1 MERSL
6 KIALGSF
13 FVSLVVLAIKY
24 AAYWITGS
32 VALLSDAL
40 ESIINVVS
48 ALAVILSVKIA
59 SQPPDEEHPYGHHK
73 AEYLS
78 AVLVGSLIV
87 VAALA
92 IMHEAYMGFLHPKPI
107 DAAWTGLAVS
117 SIATIINVAWA
128 SLLIRQ
134 GRIQR
139 SASLV
144 ADGKHLMAD
153 VVTSVGVVVGVV
165 LVVLTGITQLDAA
178 IAALVAVHVL
188 WSGWGVLKESASGLL
203 DEAAP
208 PEELARIKEIISLNA
223 DDAIEA
229 HALRTRHAGKATF
242 IDFHLV
248 VSAEMSVGQ
257 SHDICDKIE
266 DALRKAISG
275 AIVTIHVEPEHKAKH
290 KGIIVV

>member
-13 FVSLVVLAIKY
+13 VISLVVLAIKY

-48 ALAVILSVKIA
+48 ALAVIVSVKIA

-78 AVLVGSLIV
+78 AVLVGALIV
-87 VAALA
+87 AAALA
-92 IMHEAYMGFLHPKPI
+92 IMHEAYYGFLAPKPI
-107 DAAWTGLAVS
+107 DAAWIGIGVS
-117 SIATIINVAWA
+117 SFATIINVVWA
-128 SLLIRQ
+128 NLLIRQ

-153 VVTSVGVVVGVV
+153 VVTSLGVVVGVV
-165 LVVLTGITQLDAA
+165 LVVWTGITQLDAA
-178 IAALVAVHVL
+178 VAALVAVHVL

-208 PEELARIKEIISLNA
+208 PEELAHIREIISLNA

-229 HALRTRHAGKATF
+229 HALRTRHAGKVTF

-248 VSAEMSVGQ
+248 VSAAMTVGR
-257 SHDICDKIE
+257 SHDICDRIE
-266 DALRKAISG
+266 EALRVAISG

-290 KGIIVV
+290 KGIVVV

>member
-1 MERSL
+1 MDRSL

-13 FVSLVVLAIKY
+13 VVSIAVLAIKY
-24 AAYWITGS
+24 AAYWLTGS

-48 ALAVILSVKIA
+48 AVAVIVSVRIA

-78 AVLVGSLIV
+78 AVLVGALIV
-87 VAALA
+87 GAALA
-92 IMHEAYMGFLHPKPI
+92 IMHEAYQGFLAPKPI
-107 DAAWTGLAVS
+107 DAAWLGLAVS
-117 SIATIINVAWA
+117 SVATVINIAWA
-128 SLLIRQ
+128 GTLIRQ

-153 VVTSVGVVVGVV
+153 VVTSIGVVIGVV

-208 PEELARIKEIISLNA
+208 PGELAQIREIISLNA
-223 DDAIEA
+223 TDAIEA

-248 VSAEMSVGQ
+248 VSTKMSVGDA
-257 SHDICDKIE
+257 HDICDRIE
-266 DALRKAISG
+266 DALRAAIEG
-275 AIVTIHVEPEHKAKH
+275 VIVSIHVEPEGKAKH
-290 KGIIVV
+290 KGIIVI

>member
-1 MERSL
+1 MERSF

-13 FVSLVVLAIKY
+13 VVSLAVLAIKY
-24 AAYWITGS
+24 AAYWVTGS
-32 VALLSDAL
+32 IALLSDAL

-48 ALAVILSVKIA
+48 AVAVIVSVKIA

-87 VAALA
+87 AAALA
-92 IMHEAYMGFLHPKPI
+92 IMNEAYAGFLHPKPI
-107 DAAWTGLAVS
+107 DAGWTGLAVNS
-117 SIATIINVAWA
+117 VATIINVAWA
-128 SLLIRQ
+128 GFLIRQ
-134 GRIQR
+134 GRIHR

-153 VVTSVGVVVGVV
+153 VVTSVGVVIGVV
-165 LVVLTGITQLDAA
+165 LVLLTGITQLDSA

-188 WSGWGVLKESASGLL
+188 WSGWGVLKESASSLL
-203 DEAAP
+203 DQAAP
-208 PEELARIKEIISLNA
+208 AEELAQIREIISLNA
-223 DDAIEA
+223 EDAIEA
-229 HALRTRHAGKATF
+229 HALRTRHAGKVTF

-248 VSAEMSVGQ
+248 VSAEMTVGR
-257 SHDICDKIE
+257 SHDICDKVE
-266 DALRKAISG
+266 EALRNAISG
-275 AIVTIHVEPEHKAKH
+275 AIITIHVEPEYKAKH

>member
-13 FVSLVVLAIKY
+13 VISLVVLAIKY

-48 ALAVILSVKIA
+48 ALAVIVSVKIA

-78 AVLVGSLIV
+78 AVLVGALIV
-87 VAALA
+87 AAALA
-92 IMHEAYMGFLHPKPI
+92 IMHEAYYGFLAPKPI
-107 DAAWTGLAVS
+107 DAAWIGIGVS
-117 SIATIINVAWA
+117 SFATIINVVWA
-128 SLLIRQ
+128 NLLIRQ

-153 VVTSVGVVVGVV
+153 VVTSLGVVVGVV
-165 LVVLTGITQLDAA
+165 LVVWTGITQLDAA
-178 IAALVAVHVL
+178 VAALVAVHVL

-208 PEELARIKEIISLNA
+208 PEELAHIREIISLNA

-229 HALRTRHAGKATF
+229 HALRTRHAGKVTF

-248 VSAEMSVGQ
+248 VSAAMTVGR
-257 SHDICDKIE
+257 SHDICDRIE
-266 DALRKAISG
+266 EALREAISG

-290 KGIIVV
+290 KGIVVV